1 MSGYILLVEHVPE
14 RQINAVVLAS
24 IVTSPMSLGK
34 LFMVISL
41 FFAIPLNLFPA
52 REVIYESLQI

>member
-14 RQINAVVLAS
+14 RKINAVVLAS